1 MKREKE
7 KFLNYCY
14 MFKNE
19 LADLQTDLDENGDF
33 LGNDY
38 CCTLAYLGL
47 NYSYELA
54 NIGFELG
61 YSAWAF
67 TKDDDFEK
75 VKSDFLL
82 MIMENE
88 NILND
93 FTDYDLN
100 KIEKRILK
108 CKKNK

>member
-1 MKREKE
+1 MKNIE
-7 KFLNYCY
+7 KFLEYCRLY
-14 MFKNE
+14 RNE
-19 LADLQTDLDENGDF
+19 LADLQKDLDENESC

-61 YSAWAF
+61 YSGWAF
-67 TKDDDFEK
+67 TKDDDFKK
-75 VKSDFLL
+75 VKSDFLM

-88 NILND
+88 NILG
-93 FTDYDLN
+93 DYTEKELD
-100 KIEKRILK
+100 KIAKRIE
-108 CKKNK
+108 NVRENDE

>member
-1 MKREKE
+1 MKKAEKQ
-7 KFLNYCY
+7 FLNYCV

-19 LADLQTDLDENGDF
+19 LADLQKDLDENEDYF
-33 LGNDY
+33 GNDY

-61 YSAWAF
+61 YSGWAF
-67 TKDDDFEK
+67 NNCGGFDEIKK
-75 VKSDFLL
+75 DFLT

-88 NILND
+88 NIVGCY
-93 FTDYDLN
+93 TEEELN